1 MAKRKIIEDSDNEDN
16 AEASPSPEK
25 AARGPE
31 LSADAPVDDEISAA
45 PEEPQ
50 PSIGQSTGST
60 GTFSP
65 FDFPVELRH

>member
-1 MAKRKIIEDSDNEDN
+1 MAKRKIIEDSDDEGN

-31 LSADAPVDDEISAA
+31 ISANATVDDVFSAA

-50 PSIGQSTGST
+50 QSIGQSTGST
-60 GTFSP
+60 GTLIP
-65 FDFPVELRH
+65 TDFL